1 MRPVTLRINNRI
13 VDLKGGESL
22 GIDFASFDVDE
33 VTKRK
38 GALSINF
45 TVPAT
50 ANNRQIFE
58 NAQEITNLGTL
69 PFQILS
75 ARLYVEG
82 VDVNITRCELMSAT
96 QDEFELRLYNDD
108 SAVFLALKERTLGEL
123 DLSGLDHFQNGQN
136 VADRI
141 PFVGNITYPL
151 LQSSEIDF
159 PHNNT
164 DRKFITYAALPCIYM
179 DTLISSIFGSLGY
192 DVVDTIT
199 DYSLALPPSDNFK
212 RNKDKR
218 RYLGTAR
225 STATYTASFGN
236 VNWLTFN
243 QFANNVGYN
252 GAFFEGLFDPVLP
265 TRPQQGEP
273 TSWIRC
279 ADVLKN
285 VRITF
290 TAQLYNPNSSQV
302 SMEAQWYL
310 YDKDNVLKEIFNN
323 TILTVRGGQTATF
336 QSDFEMP
343 SNIIAD
349 VEDSIRMM
357 FVWVAGT
364 SCEVSSPEFTIVDL
378 DIETPGVVQVYEAC
392 NVIPFLKRA
401 NYPTRWV
408 TANSIPK
415 QSWKWGD
422 LIREY
427 LKLTGGVMQFDHIRK
442 KVYFSRL
449 NAIQD
454 NLANPYLWTNK
465 VDDTELPKIEFAND
479 QYGQRNNFTYQEPLS
494 QQSED
499 ANGDPLPRF
508 DPIDGT
514 NFTQTINNTNLKPE
528 EDLIES
534 DFSFSRQ
541 VEMFIGYN
549 VARVPTYKYINPQVP
564 NTFDAP
570 QNFERNSIGQPI
582 VLIRQVTDYA
592 TPLEVYRE
600 FDLYPSGAILT
611 KYTYNVAWFIDTDQ
625 PLSLGWGANLVN
637 TFYSYLIDIITNYK
651 KVTLRLRLNAVDIKN
666 LNFQRPVYISGTYY
680 YINAVNGYDPISGE
694 STEVELIKLNPYG

>member
-58 NAQEITNLGTL
+58 NAQEVTNLGTL

-123 DLSGLDHFQNGQN
+123 DLSTLDHFQRGSD
-136 VADRI
+136 VASRVDQTA
-141 PFVGNITYPL
+141 FITYPL

-164 DRKFITYAALPCIYM
+164 DRRLVTYAALPCLYM
-179 DTLISSIFGSLGY
+179 DSLISLMFLELGY
-192 DVVDTIT
+192 GVIDTIT
-199 DYSLALPPSDNFK
+199 DQKLALPPSENFK

-218 RYLGTAR
+218 RYLGTA
-225 STATYTASFGN
+225 SYPSLAIPVGTSIIFNTF
-236 VNWLTFN
+236 VNN
-243 QFANNVGYN
+243 AGYN
-252 GAFFEGLFDPVLP
+252 VEFFQGSFIDAVSVTPAKYGEIYLADDIQDLDMTFDFTIDMDVLP
-265 TRPQQGEP
+265 YYSFNVTYDYLDPDGVILDTLQNSFYENYAGGVVTYSDHFVSPSKWVGQQGNRIVVSIGPIGGLVAELQNPSLTINDLKINAGGKVEP
-273 TSWIRC
+273 
-279 ADVLKN
+279 LG
-285 VRITF
+285 RID
-290 TAQLYNPNSSQV
+290 NP
-302 SMEAQWYL
+302 
-310 YDKDNVLKEIFNN
+310 D
-323 TILTVRGGQTATF
+323 
-336 QSDFEMP
+336 
-343 SNIIAD
+343 
-349 VEDSIRMM
+349 
-357 FVWVAGT
+357 
-364 SCEVSSPEFTIVDL
+364 
-378 DIETPGVVQVYEAC
+378 
-392 NVIPFLKRA
+392 
-401 NYPTRWV
+401 RWV

-415 QSWKWGD
+415 QTWKWGD

-449 NAIQD
+449 NIIED

-465 VDDTELPKIEFAND
+465 VDDTDPPKIEFAND
-479 QYGQRNNFTYQEPLS
+479 QYGQRNNFTYEEPLS

-541 VEMFIGYN
+541 VEMFIGYD
-549 VARVPTYKYINPQVP
+549 VARVPTYKYIIPQTP
-564 NTFDAP
+564 DTFDAP
-570 QNFERNSIGQPI
+570 ISFERNSIGQPI

-625 PLSLGWGANLVN
+625 PLSLGWGANLVD